1 MPVVDRKLKVV
12 IDTNVFISGLN
23 FAGKPGDVLDML
35 IREEMDVYISSFILS
50 ELENILR
57 GRFGWA
63 NENISKVL
71 SIIEAKAIKIQP
83 KIRLSVIK
91 EKDSDNRI
99 LECAVEARVDY
110 LISGDKR
117 HLLPLK
123 EYSGVKLLSPGK
135 FLELFEA

>member
-35 IREEMDVYISSFILS
+35 IREEMDVYIYSFILS

-57 GRFGWA
+57 ERFGRV
-63 NENISKVL
+63 NENISKIL

-99 LECAVEARVDY
+99 LECVVEARVDY

-135 FLELFEA
+135 FLELFKA